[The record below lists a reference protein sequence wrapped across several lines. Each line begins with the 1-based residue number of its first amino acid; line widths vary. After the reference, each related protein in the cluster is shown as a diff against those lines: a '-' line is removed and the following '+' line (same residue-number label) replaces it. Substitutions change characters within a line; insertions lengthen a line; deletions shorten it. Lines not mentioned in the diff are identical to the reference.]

1 MPVFVGYFKATLENI
16 GSLEPKAD
24 NTWKIDVQNSQ
35 SEEKREGV
43 TINAEE
49 EVELEGSRGTAN
61 LEIRFP
67 DSTEKANCS
76 IIGAASFQAT
86 FKKNKAK
93 LKEMPR
99 AVTAEDSDEW
109 VPIVAFEARGLDV
122 VKLTLGVDDFTAKSS
137 GGGLL
142 EEVDLSDDFADYDE
156 PNELSIGITSSDGCN
171 LPGQPVR

>member
-16 GSLEPKAD
+16 GTMQPKAD

-35 SEEKREGV
+35 STERRDGI

-49 EVELEGSRGTAN
+49 EVELEGSRGVAN
-61 LEIRFP
+61 LEIKFP

-76 IIGAASFQAT
+76 VVGAAAFQAQ

-93 LKEMPR
+93 LKEIPR
-99 AVTAEDSDEW
+99 AVTGDDSGEW

-122 VKLTLGVDDFTAKSS
+122 VKLTLGVDVFTVTSS
-137 GGGLL
+137 GGAALS
-142 EEVDLSDDFADYDE
+142 EVDLSDDFADYDE
-156 PNELSIGITSSDGCN
+156 ANELSIGITEIETK
-171 LPGQPVR
+171 VEKI